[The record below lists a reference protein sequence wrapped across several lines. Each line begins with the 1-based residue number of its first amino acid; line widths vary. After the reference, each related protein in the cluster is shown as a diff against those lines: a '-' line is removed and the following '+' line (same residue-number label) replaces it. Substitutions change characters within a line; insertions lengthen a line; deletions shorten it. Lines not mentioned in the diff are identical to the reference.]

1 MEQKQYDDFFLALN
15 SVAVVYKATLK
26 PVDIPKNGVIQKA
39 FAMHYQ
45 NNPVV
50 PIFYPDRLINPELS
64 RTPGQIAS
72 ALSRTVMPEI
82 AELWQNPNLSFS
94 GREQA
99 VSHLRSTLIG
109 YGNNRPFL
117 QGIPYERTADL
128 ALYARL
134 DFGNGVAAPMTEKAL
149 SFFRMTK
156 EEALSEAKKNTYS
169 QARLHNFHTL
179 LKAIY
184 RETGLDEKTAQ
195 MIIKKSPKDLYYFL
209 NTKDGWE
216 GAAPIADPAI
226 LKKLREFVGGDYYIL
241 PASVHKVWIL
251 TKAKWKIPPEKL
263 KMDMVPE
270 SQQGILPQDILSNNL
285 YEFDG
290 RGLSIVG
297 AQKIERDTGIAEH
310 MAHRHSR

>member
-50 PIFYPDRLINPELS
+50 PIFYPDRLINPEQS

-149 SFFRMTK
+149 SFPDDK
-156 EEALSEAKKNTYS
+156 GGALSEAKEEKHLQPG
-169 QARLHNFHTL
+169 QAPQLP
-179 LKAIY
+179 Y
-184 RETGLDEKTAQ
+184 PP
-195 MIIKKSPKDLYYFL
+195 KSH
-209 NTKDGWE
+209 
-216 GAAPIADPAI
+216 
-226 LKKLREFVGGDYYIL
+226 L
-241 PASVHKVWIL
+241 PGNRA
-251 TKAKWKIPPEKL
+251 
-263 KMDMVPE
+263 
-270 SQQGILPQDILSNNL
+270 G
-285 YEFDG
+285 
-290 RGLSIVG
+290 
-297 AQKIERDTGIAEH
+297 
-310 MAHRHSR
+310 